1 MKFNRIAVVLMTALM
16 LASSGAAHYMTP
28 TRHLADQIGKP
39 DLETLFPKQFGAW
52 RLDANVPVILPAPD
66 VQARLDA
73 IYNQVLSRTYINEQ
87 GQRIMLSVAYGGDQS
102 DGTRIHRPEVCYPAQ
117 GFQILSNKVDHI
129 PLPGREPLK
138 VRRLESKLEQRREP
152 ITYWVVV
159 GDSAVT
165 SAGEQKF
172 AQLRYG
178 MQGLIPDGV
187 LVRVSSIDPE
197 TSRAFDLQ
205 QRYIADLAHALT
217 PQASLRVFGK

>member
-28 TRHLADQIGKP
+28 TRHLADKIGKP

-73 IYNQVLSRTYINEQ
+73 IYNQVLSRTYINDQ
-87 GQRIMLSVAYGGDQS
+87 GQRVMLSVAYGGDQS

-117 GFQILSNKVDHI
+117 GFQILSNKVDRL
-129 PLPGREPLK
+129 PMPGREPLK

-165 SAGEQKF
+165 SAAEQKL

-197 TSRAFDLQ
+197 TPRAFELQ
-205 QRYIADLAHALT
+205 QRYIADLARALT